1 MTATIAKPQSATS
14 GQPASISSPAPS
26 LLRPRPHPILAFP
39 LRPEEIDRLL
49 YDTPNGAAIY
59 ARVLSLF
66 NQQIAEAAW
75 DENVPRASDPYRG
88 TLELPHWKDADFVLG
103 IGPKPGSAAV
113 ASPGGRR
120 GEGTGDGVAA
130 AAGHGD
136 RAALPRWNAA
146 GERTLASLAG
156 LRDNWLA
163 CPYVAALPPEL
174 QASLGRLPE
183 ELLTILCNLLILLGG
198 NRSGKSE
205 YCAKRC
211 MESAIEN
218 PGSTQFCVAGE
229 DLNQSL
235 DNQQRLIWKYLPV
248 EWKGLNGKRD
258 PRGIYH
264 INYSRKG
271 GFTLERVILPNG
283 STFLFY
289 GSQSQ
294 THDVIQ
300 GKPCGHPDRRCIG
313 GWGDESVVL
322 PWWKQ
327 MITRAGY
334 YNAILLWSFTPID
347 GMTPAIKDLVGEA
360 RTILSLFAEMM
371 SDRKHVEDCPRQH
384 MPYLQVPRQPS
395 AMVMYFHTQLS
406 PFGAGGRSFYEALKT
421 NHAKSTDELKGRFTY
436 GYTKDVGGRKFPAYG
451 PQNVVPVH
459 RLPAVGT
466 LRTFNDPHG
475 SRPWFTWWVLTTPGK
490 DPSHY
495 VVREWPDQATYGEW
509 AVPSTRPV
517 DSSSRKG
524 WDGDPGPAQRPNG
537 WGIADYKA
545 LWAERE
551 RVEVPWALREWLKV
565 NKGRRVLG
573 NVQRPTSNVQRSTG
587 EAESLSQL
595 DDFLAAIKYPWHRH
609 RIKEAIRDGLD
620 LATLDEGIFE
630 RYFDARF
637 LNADYADD
645 EGGTCL
651 RYKLEEEQKHP
662 ETGAVL
668 PGCDNIRE
676 ATGNRLEIGY
686 GMVSDLLAWNRLHP
700 DGLVPGYNAP
710 HLYVSE
716 ECTQTRWA
724 FENFTG
730 LAGETGACK
739 EPMDLA
745 RHLAEAEPT
754 YVEETTFQIRSQRER
769 HED

>member
-1 MTATIAKPQSATS
+1 MSATAPPQPAISNQQSAIGNAGAITT
-14 GQPASISSPAPS
+14 PVPS
-26 LLRPRPHPILAFP
+26 LLRPAPHPIVPFP
-39 LRPEEIDRLL
+39 LTPDEIDQLL
-49 YDTPNGAAIY
+49 YHTHNGPALY
-59 ARVLSLF
+59 ANVLSAYNAQL
-66 NQQIAEAAW
+66 AEANW

-103 IGPKPGSAAV
+103 IGAKDLSL
-113 ASPGGRR
+113 SPRR
-120 GEGTGDGVAA
+120 GEGRGEGCAI
-130 AAGHGD
+130 
-136 RAALPRWNAA
+136 PRWNAA
-146 GERTLASLAG
+146 RERTLATLAA

-163 CPYVAALPPEL
+163 CPYVAQLPPEL
-174 QASLGRLPE
+174 LAQLGRLPE

-229 DLNQSL
+229 DLNQSQ
-235 DNQQRLIWKYLPV
+235 DNQQRLIWKYLPI

-360 RTILSLFAEMM
+360 RTLLSLYAEMM
-371 SDRKHVEDCPRQH
+371 SDRKHVEDCPRRH

-406 PFGAGGRSFYEALKT
+406 PFGAGGRTFYEALKT
-421 NHAKSTDELKGRFTY
+421 NHANSTDELRGRFAY
-436 GYTKDVGGRKFPAYG
+436 GFTKDVGGRKFPAYG
-451 PQNVVPVH
+451 PQNVVPVC

-495 VVREWPDQATYGEW
+495 IVREWPDQGTYGEW

-517 DSSSRKG
+517 DSGSRKG

-551 RVEVPWALREWLKV
+551 RVEVPAALRAWLKE
-565 NKGRRVLG
+565 NKGRRILPSPSPL
-573 NVQRPTSNVQRSTG
+573 RG
-587 EAESLSQL
+587 ERAGVRGDSPDL
-595 DDFLAAIKYPWHRH
+595 DTFLAEIKYPWHRH

-620 LATLDEGIFE
+620 LSTLDEAVFE
-630 RYFDARF
+630 RYFDSRF

-745 RHLAEAEPT
+745 RHLAEAEPV
-754 YVEETTFQIRSQRER
+754 YVEETTFRIRSQRER
-769 HED
+769 NEE

>member
-1 MTATIAKPQSATS
+1 MTAAAPPQLGTRNAEPGT
-14 GQPASISSPAPS
+14 PAPVPS
-26 LLRPRPHPILAFP
+26 LLRAPEHPILRFP
-39 LRPEEIDRLL
+39 LLQEELDRIT
-49 YDTPNGAAIY
+49 TPDAAAYCAQALNG
-59 ARVLSLF
+59 F
-66 NQQIAEAAW
+66 NQLIAAAAW
-75 DENVPRASDPYRG
+75 DENMPRASDPYRG

-103 IGPKPGSAAV
+103 IGPREPG
-113 ASPGGRR
+113 
-120 GEGTGDGVAA
+120 TN
-130 AAGHGD
+130 
-136 RAALPRWNAA
+136 RWNAA
-146 GERTLASLAG
+146 AERTLATLAA

-163 CPYVAALPPEL
+163 CPYVATLPPEL
-174 QASLGRLPE
+174 VARLGQLPE

-235 DNQQRLIWKYLPV
+235 DNQQRLIWKYLPI
-248 EWKGLNGKRD
+248 EWKALNGKRD

-347 GMTPAIKDLVGEA
+347 GMTPAIKDLLGEA
-360 RTILSLFAEMM
+360 RTLLSLYAEMM
-371 SDRKHVEDCPRQH
+371 SDRKHVEDCPRRH
-384 MPYLQVPRQPS
+384 MPYIQVPRQPN

-406 PFGAGGRSFYEALKT
+406 PFGAGGRTFYEALKA
-421 NHAKSTDELKGRFTY
+421 NHANSTDELKGRFTY

-451 PQNVVPVH
+451 PQNVLPVH

-509 AVPSTRPV
+509 AVPSTMPV
-517 DSSSRKG
+517 DSGTRRG

-537 WGIADYKA
+537 WGVADYKA

-551 RVEVPWALREWLKV
+551 RVEVPSALRACLKEH
-565 NKGRRVLG
+565 KGRRL
-573 NVQRPTSNVQRSTG
+573 PTEIVDG
-587 EAESLSQL
+587 Y
-595 DDFLAAIKYPWHRH
+595 LASVKYPWHRQ
-609 RIKEAIRDGLD
+609 RIREAIRDGLD
-620 LATLDEGIFE
+620 LSTLDEALFE
-630 RYFDARF
+630 RYFDSRF
-637 LNADYADD
+637 LNAQYADD

-668 PGCDNIRE
+668 PGCDNLRE

-730 LAGETGACK
+730 LAGEKGACK

-745 RHLAEAEPT
+745 RHLAEAEPV
-754 YVEETTFQIRSQRER
+754 YVEETTFEIRGAR
-769 HED
+769 DK